1 MHAVMDK
8 DTKVMSMHLHEK
20 LSGNQHAESLR
31 RKHFECWDLHV
42 GCKLNVLGRPMMLMQ
57 ANLVTG
63 QWLEYHGERLLRIK
77 AALEDSLKKYE
88 TVPMAAA
95 FVSQKGKNLNGS
107 NGHQMS
113 KGSGTADLRTLLNQ
127 IEALSMQLQ

>member
-31 RKHFECWDLHV
+31 RKHLECWDLHV
-42 GCKLNVLGRPMMLMQ
+42 GAKLNVLGRPTTLMQ

-63 QWLEYHGERLLRIK
+63 KWLEYQGERLLRIK
-77 AALEDSLKKYE
+77 SALEVRPSATRRIASLQFGS
-88 TVPMAAA
+88 AACSRCESA
-95 FVSQKGKNLNGS
+95 IS
-107 NGHQMS
+107 
-113 KGSGTADLRTLLNQ
+113 
-127 IEALSMQLQ
+127 E